1 MKNKVLSMF
10 LATLM
15 VASVVGVSYAHWSDM
30 VYIEGTAE
38 MGELI
43 VGWLDIKFCWDNED
57 TNDPP
62 KEVAS
67 VECWLSVPETSV
79 HHDPQVTVFKVLHLV
94 VHNAYP
100 QYEAGC
106 KVDLKNAGT
115 IPAHIVGVDI
125 WDPDGLL
132 SIQPDPADPTH
143 YEIMKDVDGDGD
155 LEVIINL
162 YLYKQETGAPLVCNQ
177 IDPCQDEPVDIVL
190 DFKQEAEECHTYNFL
205 IEILAVQWNKAY
217 LFP

>member
-38 MGELI
+38 MGELL

-57 TNDPP
+57 TFDPV
-62 KEVAS
+62 KEVAW
-67 VECWLSVPETSV
+67 VECWLDVPETSV
-79 HHDPQVTVFKVLHLV
+79 HHDPQVTVFKVLYLV

-100 QYEAGC
+100 QYQAWC

-115 IPAHIVGVDI
+115 IPAHIVDVAI
-125 WDPDGLL
+125 FDPDGLL
-132 SIQPDPADPTH
+132 SIQPTTDPTH

-162 YLYKQETGAPLVCNQ
+162 YLYKQLTGGPLVCNQ
-177 IDPCQDEPVDIVL
+177 IDPCQDEPVDIAL
-190 DFKQEAEECHTYNFL
+190 EFKQEAEECHTYKFS
-205 IEILAVQWNKAY
+205 IEIVAVQWNKAY

>member
-1 MKNKVLSMF
+1 MF
-10 LATLM
+10 LATFM
-15 VASVVGVSYAHWSDM
+15 VSSVVGVSYAHWSDM

-43 VGWLDIKFCWDNED
+43 VGWLDIKDCWDNED
-57 TNDPP
+57 TFKPP
-62 KEVAS
+62 KEVAD
-67 VECWLSVPETSV
+67 VECWLTDPETSV
-79 HHDPQVTVFKVLHLV
+79 HHVPQVTVYKVLHIV

-100 QYEAGC
+100 QYAAYC

-125 WDPDGLL
+125 YDPAGLL
-132 SIQPDPADPTH
+132 FIQPTADPTH
-143 YEIMKDVDGDGD
+143 YEIMKDVDGDTE

-162 YLYKQETGAPLVCNQ
+162 FLYKQEPGAPLVCNQ

-190 DFKQEAEECHTYNFL
+190 VFKQEAEECHTYNFL